1 MVLHNFIVFEGIDGA
16 GTSTQLERLRARADS
31 ERFWFTAEP
40 TDAPTGRFL
49 RSMLRGDITLDP
61 RTAAYL
67 FAADRVEHVWG
78 HGGASADAGNGFVST
93 RAADGGS
100 ASAGAAEAQNGAANM
115 GVTEAQNANARTQ
128 AASGN
133 SNVAEARGGGMTT
146 RAAVAENG
154 VTSADMLRNGNSS
167 AAEAQSGAVSTHAA
181 DGNIGAASISAQC
194 ARGKLVVSDRY
205 FFSSLAYQS
214 IDCGMELPLA
224 LNSIFPLPELL
235 FFFDI
240 TPSQSLARVDSRGER
255 EIYEN
260 EPFLKQVCAAYRQ
273 VLERYAD
280 SGIKIVVLDARE
292 SPEQLAA
299 HIAGEI
305 KSRYGI

>member
-16 GTSTQLERLRARADS
+16 GTSTQLKILQQRPDKD
-31 ERFWFTAEP
+31 RFVFTAEP
-40 TDAPTGRFL
+40 TDMPTGRFL
-49 RSMLRGDITLDP
+49 RSMLQGEIKLDP
-61 RTAAYL
+61 RSTAYL
-67 FAADRVEHVWG
+67 FAADRSEHLWG
-78 HGGASADAGNGFVST
+78 KTKEGN
-93 RAADGGS
+93 D
-100 ASAGAAEAQNGAANM
+100 
-115 GVTEAQNANARTQ
+115 
-128 AASGN
+128 
-133 SNVAEARGGGMTT
+133 RGI
-146 RAAVAENG
+146 A
-154 VTSADMLRNGNSS
+154 
-167 AAEAQSGAVSTHAA
+167 
-181 DGNIGAASISAQC
+181 AQC
-194 ARGKLVVSDRY
+194 QQGKLVVSDRY